1 MQAVALNDEAVWRS
15 SETVAIRFIFTPFL
29 ESLSNPDACMVGAH
43 PKLVH
48 AFTYKYLC
56 VETLRAGLA
65 LGGW

>member
-1 MQAVALNDEAVWRS
+1 MVIYLL
-15 SETVAIRFIFTPFL
+15 PFL